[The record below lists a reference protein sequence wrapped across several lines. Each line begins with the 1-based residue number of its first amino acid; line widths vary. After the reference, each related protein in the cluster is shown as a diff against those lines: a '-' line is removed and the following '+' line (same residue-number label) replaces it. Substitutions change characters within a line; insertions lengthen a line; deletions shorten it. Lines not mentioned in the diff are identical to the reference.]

1 MTGSGK
7 HFSNKVYIGLWLTL
21 VMISAVILWLK
32 VSTAEQQYNA
42 GLLAALEI
50 NSPDHQAALALGKNY
65 QNKLLLLVGHQDLAQ
80 ASLNA
85 NKIRQRLRSQPWLAS
100 LYSNPLNSQKLQQL
114 LDYYGGSPFSHLSAE
129 NKKALQSAITGGN
142 SKQLTENYF
151 ALLNQWADPIVSSS
165 LTKDAS
171 LSLASFLNER
181 LLAKGKSDSKWLFRQ
196 QELMLQG
203 EKLSYIPI
211 FISIA
216 PEYTNIRD
224 SVVIYQELQRIKAE
238 YLLTNSSSDSEVLMT
253 GMLLHS
259 SAASL
264 QAQSEISR
272 FGLFSLLGV
281 IVLIVLAFRAITPL
295 LACLAVI
302 GTALLV
308 GIVALT
314 LFFEAIH
321 LLAFVFAVSILG
333 IAVDYGFHIL
343 VLRQYSSESANSIRK
358 KVFFPLTIAL
368 GSTLIGYS
376 LFFITPIS
384 LLHQV
389 VVFVGFGLVGA
400 YLSALLLLP
409 CIRFTS
415 TGTLFA
421 IQPKIRFSYIAFALI
436 IFVVTVP
443 TLKFDDN
450 IANLNTKSA
459 ILVQEEQK
467 VAQLTGENVY
477 PYMVLVS
484 GDSLESLLLNNQQ
497 LAEKLRAAKSEKNN
511 VKLKSITDWQLPQVM
526 QQENIDLVKANWQS
540 GSFGTIATYLDEKI
554 IARQLNIAKPLSS
567 RPPFIAENIGVDV
580 KVLADQYWTALLLS
594 APLNDEQ
601 TAILAQFSYAKYINL
616 PSALSKQL
624 SEVRV
629 NVFQVALPALLA
641 ILLILSFYFG
651 LSSAL
656 LMLLVPSLCA
666 GLALVITGFFQTSLN
681 IFNVLACLL
690 IITLALD
697 YVVFFRAHGVTK
709 LISHT
714 ISLSALSS
722 ALTFGVMSFSQTPA
736 VSSFGLTLL
745 FGIILAWLLSHF
757 TPLVI
762 KQRSTKPRD

>member
-1 MTGSGK
+1 
-7 HFSNKVYIGLWLTL
+7 
-21 VMISAVILWLK
+21 MISAVILSLN
-32 VSTAEQQYNA
+32 VSNADQQYNA

-50 NSPDHQAALALGKNY
+50 NSSDHQAALALGKNY

-85 NKIRQRLRSQPWLAS
+85 NKIRQRLRAQPWLAS

-129 NKKALQSAITGGN
+129 NKQALQNAITGGN

-165 LTKDAS
+165 LTQDAS
-171 LSLASFLNER
+171 LSLADFLKER
-181 LLAKGKSDSKWLFRQ
+181 LLAKGKSDSKWLFRP

-203 EKLSYIPI
+203 DKLSYIPI
-211 FISIA
+211 FITIA

-224 SVVIYQELQRIKAE
+224 SVVIYQELQRIKTK
-238 YLLTNSSSDSEVLMT
+238 YYLNQTLLTTSSNDSEVLMT

-259 SAASL
+259 AAASL

-281 IVLIVLAFRAITPL
+281 IVLIVLAFRSIIPL

-314 LFFEAIH
+314 LIFDAIH

-343 VLRQYSSESANSIRK
+343 VLRQYSNESTKSIRK

-421 IQPKIRFSYIAFALI
+421 IQPKTHFFYIAFALL

-459 ILVQEEQK
+459 LLAQEEQK
-467 VAQLTGENVY
+467 VAQLTGENIY

-484 GDSLESLLLNNQQ
+484 DDSLESLLLNNQE
-497 LAEKLRAAKSEKNN
+497 LTKKLRAAKSEENN
-511 VKLKSITDWQLPQVM
+511 VKLKSITDWQLPQVI
-526 QQENIDLVKANWQS
+526 QQENIDLVKANWRS
-540 GSFGTIATYLDEKI
+540 GSFSTIATYLDEKVI
-554 IARQLNIAKPLSS
+554 THQLNRAKPLASL
-567 RPPFIAENIGVDV
+567 PPFIAENIGVDV
-580 KVLADQYWTALLLS
+580 KVLADQYWTALLLN

-601 TAILAQFSYAKYINL
+601 TGILAQFSYAKYINL
-616 PSALSKQL
+616 PAALSEKL
-624 SEVRV
+624 GEVRV

-641 ILLILSFYFG
+641 TLLILSFSFG
-651 LSSAL
+651 FISAL

-690 IITLALD
+690 IITLAID

-762 KQRSTKPRD
+762 KQRSTKLRD